1 MNEIKEKF
9 NNVIDSGGINEIY
22 IGSEEE
28 APEEAKI
35 IIDSN
40 HMSTPV
46 NFIAESL
53 DGNETDKAPSV
64 QAVNNGLENIR
75 GKILWTNSDPTSA
88 INVDTQINL
97 SSSDY
102 DFLKIIFKRST
113 NQNVIYT
120 YETLRGSVIELFC
133 NSTSGDNAPWVR
145 SRILQY
151 VNDSTY
157 TMKTSESYLQF
168 CNSSSRSNEKTG
180 CIPLYIVGYK
190 TGLFSKEVNE

>member
-22 IGSEEE
+22 IGSEET

-40 HMSTPV
+40 QMATPT
-46 NFIAESL
+46 NLIAENL
-53 DGNETDKAPSV
+53 DGNETDKAPCV
-64 QAVNNGLENIR
+64 QAVNNEFARIKGQ
-75 GKILWTNSDPTSA
+75 ILWTNSNPTSGISA
-88 INVDTQINL
+88 NTTISL

-102 DFLKIIFKRST
+102 DVLEIIWKRTST
-113 NQNVIYT
+113 QNVIYS
-120 YETLRGSVIELFC
+120 YRTLKGSNVEMFC
-133 NSTSGDNAPWVR
+133 NSTQGDNAPWVR
-145 SRILQY
+145 SRVLSY
-151 VNDSTY
+151 VDDT
-157 TMKTSESYLQF
+157 TFTADVGYLQF
-168 CNSSSRSNEKTG
+168 CNSTSRSNEKTG